1 MSVVGIAGK
10 IAKTFIKS
18 KLTPL
23 IVIASLI
30 LGVFAVIVTPREEE
44 PQIVVPM
51 IDVMVAY
58 PGASAKEVEE
68 RVTKPMEKFLWEI
81 KGVEYVYTISKPG
94 MSMAIV
100 RFYVGEDMEDSIV
113 KLYNKLMSHYDRIPP
128 GVSQPLVRPKSIDD
142 VPILTFTLWSQRY
155 NGYELRRIATEVC
168 DELKKDQDISEFTV
182 MGGQKRQVRIDIDPV
197 RLRAYS
203 LSPLQIAGMLQ
214 KANFMLPSGAF
225 FNKNKEFLVETGAF
239 LKNAQEVGN
248 VVVGISNSR
257 PVYLRDVAKIS
268 DGPEEPSNY
277 VFMGFGPASLKS
289 SEYASPQNS
298 TGQYEAVTIA
308 IAKKKGTNATHIA
321 ERTLKKIEAIKGNV
335 IPSGVEITT
344 TRNYGDTAKEKSDEL
359 LEHMLIAAISVT
371 ILIALAL
378 GWRESIV
385 VAVAV
390 PVTLALT
397 ILVNYLYGY
406 TLNRVTLFALIFS
419 IGILVDDAIVVVENI
434 HRHFKMGSIDTET
447 AVKAVDEVGNPTIL
461 ATFTV
466 IAALLPMAFVSG
478 LMGPYM
484 RPIPVGAS
492 AAMLLSLL
500 IAFIISPWLSYIVL
514 KGTKK
519 EEGDNNA
526 KDESKIIGAL
536 NHLYEKNL
544 RGLLESKRKRLMGLL
559 LVLLLLGGAM
569 ALVPLKLVTVKMLP
583 FDNKSE
589 LQVIIDMPEGT
600 TLEETA
606 ALTRQVGDYLT
617 TVPEVTN
624 YQSYVGT
631 AAPFNFNGLVR
642 HYFMRSGSNSADI
655 QVNFVAK
662 DKRKAQSHDIAKRL
676 RPEIKKIG
684 DRYHARIK
692 VVEIPPGPPV
702 LSTLVAEVYGPDFT
716 RQIEIAQQ
724 IKEVF
729 EKTGGVVDVDWY
741 VEDDQKKFRFDV
753 DKEKAAYN
761 GISTD
766 TVAQTLRTAL
776 GGSSAGLA
784 HVEKDKEP
792 VELFMRMPFSE
803 RTSVADLQE
812 VTIPSSSGA
821 LVPLSELVTMKER
834 IEDKTIYRKNLKR
847 VVYVTGDVAG
857 TEESPV
863 YAILKMKEMIK
874 NLRLP
879 EGYELKQYS
888 AVQPWLEDKY
898 SMKWDGE
905 WHITYEVFRDLGI
918 AFAAVL
924 ILIYIMV
931 VGWFRSFIIP
941 IVIMAPIPLSLVG
954 ILPGHAIMGAF
965 FTATSMIGFIAGAGI
980 VVRNSI
986 ILVDFIELKLSEGVE
1001 LKEAVV
1007 QAGII
1012 RFRPM
1017 LLTAAAV
1024 VVGSSV
1030 ILFDPIFQGMA
1041 ISLMAGEVASTLLS
1055 RTMVP
1060 VLYYIYKDWEINK
1073 KRKEEERAQ
1082 MAAYCGISRSEQ
1094 P

>member
-1 MSVVGIAGK
+1 MEVIGTAGK
-10 IAKTFIKS
+10 IAKAFIKS

-51 IDVMVAY
+51 IDVFVSH

-68 RVTKPMEKFLWEI
+68 RVTKPMEKLLWEI
-81 KGVEYVYTISKPG
+81 KGVEYVYSISKPG

-100 RFYVGEDMEDSIV
+100 RFYVGQDMEKSLV
-113 KLYNKLMSHYDRIPP
+113 NLYNKLWSNLDKIPH
-128 GVSQPLVRPKSIDD
+128 GVSQPLVKPKSIDD
-142 VPILTFTLWSQRY
+142 VPILTFTLWSDRY
-155 NGYELRRIATEVC
+155 TGYELRRVALEVA
-168 DELKKDQDISEFTV
+168 DELKKDSDISEFSII
-182 MGGQKRQVRIDIDPV
+182 GGQKRQVRINLEPS
-197 RLRAYS
+197 RLRAYNI
-203 LSPLQIAGMLQ
+203 SPLQITGMLQ
-214 KANFMLPSGAF
+214 KANFVLPSGAF
-225 FNKNKEFLVETGAF
+225 PSSNKEFLVETGGF
-239 LKNAQEVGN
+239 LKDAQEVGN
-248 VVVGISNSR
+248 VVIGVFDGR
-257 PVYLRDVAKIS
+257 PVYLREVARIT
-268 DGPEEPSNY
+268 DGPEEPANY
-277 VFMGFGPASLKS
+277 VFMGFGPSAK
-289 SEYASPQNS
+289 EGKNG
-298 TGQYEAVTIA
+298 TYEAVTIA

-321 ERTLKKIEAIKGNV
+321 ERALKKIEAIKGNI
-335 IPSGVEITT
+335 IPSDIQITT

-359 LEHMLIAAISVT
+359 LEHMFIAAISVT

-385 VAVAV
+385 VGVAV

-397 ILVNYLYGY
+397 ILVNYMYGY

-434 HRHFKMGSIDTET
+434 HRHFKMGTVDPET
-447 AVKAVDEVGNPTIL
+447 AVLAVDEVGNPTIL

-514 KGTKK
+514 KGTKHDDRGEK
-519 EEGDNNA
+519 EN
-526 KDESKIIGAL
+526 KILGAL
-536 NHLYEKNL
+536 NRIYEKNL
-544 RGLLESKRKRLMGLL
+544 MGLLESSKKRLAFMGF
-559 LVLLLLGGAM
+559 VLLLLGA
-569 ALVPLKLVTVKMLP
+569 AFLLVPLKLVTMKMLP

-600 TLEETA
+600 TLEKSA
-606 ALTRQVGDYLT
+606 ALSSEMGEYLK

-624 YQSYVGT
+624 YQVYAGT

-642 HYFMRSGSNSADI
+642 HYFLRAGSNVADI
-655 QVNFVAK
+655 QVNFVPK
-662 DKRKAQSHDIAKRL
+662 DERKAQSHDIAKRL

-684 DRYHARIK
+684 DKYNARIK

-702 LSTLVAEVYGPDFT
+702 LSTLVAEVYGPDFN
-716 RQIEIAQQ
+716 RQIDIAKQ
-724 IKEVF
+724 IKGVF
-729 EKTGGVVDVDWY
+729 ENTKGVVDADWY
-741 VEDDQKKFRFDV
+741 VEDDQKKLIFEV
-753 DKEKAAYN
+753 DKEKAAYH
-761 GISTD
+761 GID
-766 TVAQTLRTAL
+766 TEKIAQTLHIAL
-776 GGSSAGLA
+776 NGSAAGLA
-784 HVEKDKEP
+784 HFEKDKEP
-792 VELFMRMPFSE
+792 VELYMRTPISQ
-803 RTSVADLQE
+803 RASINDLME
-812 VTIPSSSGA
+812 VTVPSQSGIQIPLA
-821 LVPLSELVTMKER
+821 ELIKVREG

-847 VVYVTGDVAG
+847 VVYVTGEVAG

-863 YAILKMKEMIK
+863 YAILKMKETIK
-874 NLRLP
+874 NLKLP

-918 AFAAVL
+918 AFAAVM
-924 ILIYIMV
+924 ILIYVMV
-931 VGWFRSFIIP
+931 VGWFKSFMIP
-941 IVIMAPIPLSLVG
+941 LVIMAPIPLSLVG

-986 ILVDFIELKLSEGVE
+986 ILVDFIELKLSEGVP

-1041 ISLMAGEVASTLLS
+1041 ISLMAGEVAATLLS

-1060 VLYYIYKDWEINK
+1060 VLYYVYKEWQM
-1073 KRKEEERAQ
+1073 KRKKEV
-1082 MAAYCGISRSEQ
+1082 
-1094 P
+1094 